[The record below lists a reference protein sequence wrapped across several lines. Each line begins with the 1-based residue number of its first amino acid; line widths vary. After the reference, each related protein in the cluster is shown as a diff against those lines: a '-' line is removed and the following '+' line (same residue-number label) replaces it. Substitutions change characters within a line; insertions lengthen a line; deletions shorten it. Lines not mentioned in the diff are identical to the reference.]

1 MRVPTVEQLCAG
13 LLLNLWRF
21 GMEEYMKEIMI
32 TSSILIVCMMLIRL
46 VFQGKISSRLQYA
59 LWLLVA
65 LRLVLPS
72 SAQIGMAVGSVKEF
86 RAMDL
91 IKLWEEETGGV
102 E

>member
-1 MRVPTVEQLCAG
+1 
-13 LLLNLWRF
+13 
-21 GMEEYMKEIMI
+21 MKEIMI